1 MLCKFMLYLII
12 AFIIS
17 ASLVPWTI
25 QLARRYGLVTD
36 ANVNKHP
43 AHTHKGVVP
52 RAGGAPIFIA
62 ILLTTIIALP
72 MSKIIVFILIAGGL
86 LVVVGLLDDKYD
98 LSPYVRFSLNVVAAC
113 IAIAGGIGIPYISNP
128 FGPPIPLTQPQL
140 VIHLFGPH
148 TIWIVADL
156 IAIFW
161 LVAMMNIIN
170 WSKGIDGQLPGFVSI
185 ACIFLALIA
194 KKYSP
199 YDIDAGHTKI
209 FAQIVAGAFL
219 GFWPWNFYPQKIMPG
234 YGGGALAGFLLGVLT
249 ILAFGKMGTLFLIL
263 CIPILDGFYTV
274 LRRFQSGKNPFRGDS
289 NHLHHLLLRRGWD
302 KRVIVGFYVLVTII
316 CGLLSLMLPNS
327 LEKFIAICLVYLAL
341 FIFIYRL
348 SLHDKAI
355 RKNKISV

>member
-1 MLCKFMLYLII
+1 MLYLII

-25 QLARRYGLVTD
+25 RLARRYGLVTD
-36 ANVNKHP
+36 ADVSKHP
-43 AHTHKGVVP
+43 AHTHTGVVP

-72 MSKIIVFILIAGGL
+72 MSKIIVFILIAAGL

-98 LSPYVRFSLNVVAAC
+98 LSPYVRFALNVLVAC
-113 IAIAGGIGIPYISNP
+113 IAIAGGIGIPFITNP
-128 FGPPIPLTQPQL
+128 FGPPIQLTHPQI
-140 VIHLFGPH
+140 VINFFGPH
-148 TIWIVADL
+148 VIWVVADL
-156 IAIFW
+156 FAIFW

-194 KKYSP
+194 KKYGP

-249 ILAFGKMGTLFLIL
+249 ILAFGKMGTLFLVL
-263 CIPILDGFYTV
+263 CIPILDGFYTM
-274 LRRFQSGKNPFRGDS
+274 LRRFQSRKNPFRGDS
-289 NHLHHLLLRRGWD
+289 NHLHHLLLRRGWG
-302 KRVIVGFYVLVTII
+302 KRKIVSFYVII
-316 CGLLSLMLPNS
+316 TTVCGILSLMFPNS
-327 LEKFIAICLVYLAL
+327 LEKFITICLVYLIL
-341 FIFIYRL
+341 FVWIYRL
-348 SLHDKAI
+348 SLHDK
-355 RKNKISV
+355 RNQKSKLSV